1 MNSIRTVI
9 KNFYGMKLKKYS
21 NGILFLSADLNKY
34 NTITQKTSLY
44 KTAPNIRCNVSQ

>member
-21 NGILFLSADLNKY
+21 NGIFFYLQF
-34 NTITQKTSLY
+34 
-44 KTAPNIRCNVSQ
+44 